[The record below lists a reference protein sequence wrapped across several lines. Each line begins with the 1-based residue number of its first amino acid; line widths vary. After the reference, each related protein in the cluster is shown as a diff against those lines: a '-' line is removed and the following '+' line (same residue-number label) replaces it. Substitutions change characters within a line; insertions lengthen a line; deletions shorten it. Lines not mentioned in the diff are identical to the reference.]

1 VRTRGLP
8 DVISNTSPLQYL
20 FQLGML
26 HILPAL
32 AHHVII
38 PPAVAD
44 ELRVGRE
51 SGMNLPD
58 PTVFDWLT
66 MRRPVSAP
74 ATRLVTDLGAGETEV
89 LMLAIE
95 AADPLVIFD
104 DMLAR
109 RMARSLGIRLTGTLG
124 LLLDAKRAGL
134 IPTVSPLLDRLQS
147 LRFRLAP
154 HTRAAV
160 LDLAGEKP

>member
-1 VRTRGLP
+1 LP
-8 DVISNTSPLQYL
+8 EIISNTSPLQYL

-32 AHHVII
+32 AHQVIT
-38 PPAVAD
+38 PPAVVD
-44 ELRVGRE
+44 GLRLGRE
-51 SGMNLPD
+51 SGVNLPD
-58 PTVFDWLT
+58 PADLDWLVI
-66 MRRPVSAP
+66 RPPASAS
-74 ATRLVTDLGAGETEV
+74 ATRLVTDLGPGETEV

-95 AADPLVIFD
+95 ATDPIVIFD

-124 LLLDAKRAGL
+124 VLLDAKRAEL
-134 IPTVSPLLDRLQS
+134 IPTISPLLDRLQH

-154 HTRAAV
+154 HTRAAI
-160 LDLAGEKP
+160 LELAGEER

>member
-1 VRTRGLP
+1 LP
-8 DVISNTSPLQYL
+8 ELISNTSPLQYL

-32 AHHVII
+32 AHQIII
-38 PPAVAD
+38 PPAVVD
-44 ELRVGRE
+44 ELQAGRE
-51 SGMNLPD
+51 AGVNLPN
-58 PTVFDWLT
+58 PTALDWLV
-66 MRRPVSAP
+66 MRQPVSAS
-74 ATRLVTDLGAGETEV
+74 ATRLVTDLGPGETEV

-95 AADPLVIFD
+95 AADPIVIFD

-154 HTRAAV
+154 HTRAVV
-160 LDLAGEKP
+160 LELAGEES

>member
-1 VRTRGLP
+1 MP

-32 AHHVII
+32 AQHVII

-51 SGMNLPD
+51 SGVNLPD
-58 PTVFDWLT
+58 PMGFDWLA
-66 MRRPVSAP
+66 MRRPVSAL
-74 ATRLVTDLGAGETEV
+74 ATRLITDLGAGETEV
-89 LMLAIE
+89 RMLAIE

-124 LLLDAKRAGL
+124 LLLDAKRAGP

-154 HTRAAV
+154 HTRTAV
-160 LDLAGEKP
+160 LQLAGEEP

>member
-1 VRTRGLP
+1 
-8 DVISNTSPLQYL
+8 
-20 FQLGML
+20 
-26 HILPAL
+26 
-32 AHHVII
+32 
-38 PPAVAD
+38 
-44 ELRVGRE
+44 
-51 SGMNLPD
+51 
-58 PTVFDWLT
+58 
-66 MRRPVSAP
+66 MRRPASAS
-74 ATRLVTDLGAGETEV
+74 ATRLVTDLGARETAV

-124 LLLDAKRAGL
+124 LLPDAKRAGL

-160 LDLAGEKP
+160 LQLAGEEP